1 MMNEQILDIIPQ
13 HLSDTKS
20 DLIDYWSQQ
29 PLSDADYY
37 SLMLGRYVPF
47 LLALQQSPPTTPD
60 ALEWNYIL
68 IHQARFLITH
78 GSPDVLSRAERIARF
93 GDDPYIARMIV
104 LCQQHHPDTNHWNE
118 LLWRIG
124 SNANLFDSAIAQP
137 GLNTSKTVIEFVQRR
152 FDVTLG
158 HPMNH
163 SGSDRGCLPIR

>member
-1 MMNEQILDIIPQ
+1 MNEQILDIIPQ

-68 IHQARFLITH
+68 IQS
-78 GSPDVLSRAERIARF
+78 SPLSHYPR
-93 GDDPYIARMIV
+93 
-104 LCQQHHPDTNHWNE
+104 
-118 LLWRIG
+118 
-124 SNANLFDSAIAQP
+124 
-137 GLNTSKTVIEFVQRR
+137 
-152 FDVTLG
+152 
-158 HPMNH
+158 
-163 SGSDRGCLPIR
+163 